1 VSAAGRAG
9 GADGADGGEPPD
21 ADGVSSG
28 VRAEL
33 AAHLRELE
41 RAVARGEG
49 EAAGGE
55 ATSPELQAMLERLR
69 EVVAALDGLLAGGA
83 GGTGG
88 ADAAPPGREGGDA
101 PSA

>member
-1 VSAAGRAG
+1 MSAAGRAG
-9 GADGADGGEPPD
+9 GADGGEPPD

-88 ADAAPPGREGGDA
+88 DDAALPGREGGDA